1 MKKLFLF
8 VVLSLF
14 VLSFNACSSDDD
26 EQKPPSD
33 SLRSCDLWIVKNN
46 DYNSIMHIESGNYD
60 RSTQTLNLKAK
71 DGTSLTFEL
80 KFEDTNEDSK
90 KIQSMTY
97 NGVLYVPEALTIY
110 FRYWESKSEYNLD
123 LRTTVYSN
131 NGTLQFNGS
140 MSFYK

>member
-8 VVLSLF
+8 VVLSFL
-14 VLSFNACSSDDD
+14 VLSFNACSSDDED
-26 EQKPPSD
+26 KPVTD
-33 SLRSCDLWIVKNN
+33 SLRKCDLWIVKNN

-71 DGTSLTFEL
+71 DGTSLAFEL

-97 NGVLYVPEALTIY
+97 NGVLYVPEALTI
-110 FRYWESKSEYNLD
+110 
-123 LRTTVYSN
+123 
-131 NGTLQFNGS
+131 
-140 MSFYK
+140 